1 MGVPMRQKVKNTITT
16 ETINRESAMSNEST
30 TTTTTTT
37 YESLGEFRK
46 VMSLIGHAV
55 SSRFELGE
63 TQNPC
68 FFYVRLGGTTFCL
81 NIADAYEAAGNNLSI
96 LLDATAMSLG
106 TDGEIMVMD
115 NEGNCDGRLA
125 LTMAEAL
132 QGAADVIDLPTT
144 EHAHTVKA
152 LRTATV
158 A

>member
-1 MGVPMRQKVKNTITT
+1 MSQQSKSTT
-16 ETINRESAMSNEST
+16 MTGTINKENAMSNES
-30 TTTTTTT
+30 TTTTTT

-46 VMSLIGHAV
+46 VLRLIGHAV
-55 SSRFELGE
+55 SSKFHLGE

-81 NIADAYEAAGNNLSI
+81 NITDAYAAAGNNLSI

-106 TDGEIMVMD
+106 TDGELMVMD
-115 NEGNCDGRLA
+115 DENSHDGRLA
-125 LTMAEAL
+125 LTMADAL
-132 QGAADVIDLPTT
+132 QGAADVIALPTT
-144 EHAHTVKA
+144 KHAHTVEA

>member
-1 MGVPMRQKVKNTITT
+1 MGVPMRQKVKNTTTT
-16 ETINRESAMSNEST
+16 ETIDKESTMSNES
-30 TTTTTTT
+30 TTTTT

-46 VMSLIGHAV
+46 VLRLIGHAV

-81 NIADAYEAAGNNLSI
+81 NIADAYAAAGNNLSI

-106 TDGEIMVMD
+106 TDGEIMVME
-115 NEGNCDGRLA
+115 NEGNRDGRLA